1 MPQILDIG
9 CGYGGL
15 MFELTKHFTN
25 ELILGLEIRDRVANF
40 AGEKVNTIRNNSWL
54 KLCMNVAVLRTNS
67 MKSLYNYFENESVSF
82 Y

>member
-1 MPQILDIG
+1 
-9 CGYGGL
+9 